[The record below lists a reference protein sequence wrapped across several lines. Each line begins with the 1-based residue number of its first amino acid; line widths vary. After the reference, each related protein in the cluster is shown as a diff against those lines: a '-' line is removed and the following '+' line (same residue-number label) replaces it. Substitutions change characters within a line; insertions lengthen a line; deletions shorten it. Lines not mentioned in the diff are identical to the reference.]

1 MEVERIIFP
10 FGEKRERR
18 RARPG
23 FMFSKRGNKFVFYET
38 SRMRNFCVIYAHFG
52 VTDIDDINFL
62 QTCRNIEFRPILVN
76 LL

>member
-23 FMFSKRGNKFVFYET
+23 FMFSIKEE
-38 SRMRNFCVIYAHFG
+38 RNLC
-52 VTDIDDINFL
+52 L
-62 QTCRNIEFRPILVN
+62 RSILDA
-76 LL
+76 